1 MAYCKHHLKKEQK
14 INELE
19 GEIVS
24 LEAQLHYQERRAKE
38 GLFGSSIPSWKLPIK
53 PNRSTKQP
61 RNRGNP
67 TTRGTADRVLAN
79 MMLTQIFEGS

>member
-24 LEAQLHYQERRAKE
+24 LEAQLHFSGVEQRTAFSARLYH
-38 GLFGSSIPSWKLPIK
+38 LGSF
-53 PNRSTKQP
+53 Q
-61 RNRGNP
+61 
-67 TTRGTADRVLAN
+67 
-79 MMLTQIFEGS
+79 